1 VYKSYLE
8 IGVRNFIKGF
18 VSKQPFFGLKGDEFK
33 FYREI
38 VSFIYE
44 FDSTKECRISKQS
57 ISNLKKQK
65 TKNKKQKTKTTYKIN
80 LFVEG
85 KK

>member
-1 VYKSYLE
+1 MYKSYLE

-57 ISNLKKQK
+57 ISNLKNKK
-65 TKNKKQKTKTTYKIN
+65 KNKKQKPPTK
-80 LFVEG
+80 
-85 KK
+85 